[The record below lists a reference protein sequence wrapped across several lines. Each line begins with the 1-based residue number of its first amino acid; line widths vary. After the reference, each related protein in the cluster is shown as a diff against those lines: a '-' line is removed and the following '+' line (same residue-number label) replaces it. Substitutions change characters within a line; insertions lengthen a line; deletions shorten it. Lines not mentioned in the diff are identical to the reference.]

1 MKGVFVARGEDKVA
15 AACAGANGVNA
26 AGVAAGENAT
36 SPETAGASAA
46 CRVSGVPVLTVTGFS
61 NSGKT
66 TFLTEVVALL
76 SAEGLRVGVVKNH
89 GHAPGGVDQEGKD
102 SWKYAQAGANP
113 VVLSASAQY
122 AVFTS
127 TPDAPATRDELVA
140 RIADDVDLVVV
151 EGFRSAAEGAVEV
164 SRKATGKGPKLAAEE
179 RIALVSDDEDL
190 RAQVAAE
197 GKPVFDM
204 DDFAGFARWLRA
216 WARV

>member
-1 MKGVFVARGEDKVA
+1 MASEGEMVNGAAGKDARGKACDSAKACGEDV
-15 AACAGANGVNA
+15 
-26 AGVAAGENAT
+26 GVAVPGMAV
-36 SPETAGASAA
+36 
-46 CRVSGVPVLTVTGFS
+46 RVNGVPVVTVTGFS

-66 TFLTEVVALL
+66 TFLTQVVSLL
-76 SAEGLRVGVVKNH
+76 AGEGLRVGVVKNH
-89 GHAPGGVDQEGKD
+89 GHGAGGVDREGKD

-140 RIADDVDLVVV
+140 KISGEADLVVV
-151 EGFRSAAEGAVEV
+151 EGFSAAAEGAVEV
-164 SRKATGKGPKLAAEE
+164 SRKATGKGPKLADAE

-190 RAQVAAE
+190 REETRAQ

-204 DDFAGFARWLRA
+204 DDFAGFAAWLREY
-216 WARV
+216 ARV